1 MRKLVNESG
10 KWWNVFD
17 LKNSN
22 KLWIDLIKLDDILF
36 KRVAL
41 IIIWAVLMFTIHHSQ
56 HPTDIY
62 RLQRAICGTSAQ
74 KPDPGHSVN
83 RSRLIFSV
91 YAVPC
96 DGLVVQFLF
105 VGSILSLSPLDLL
118 LVFQESSQTVQT
130 CRIRAKKL
138 EILTEI
144 AIINTKWEGFIT
156 SVDFLSPRFLYI

>member
-91 YAVPC
+91 YTVPC
-96 DGLVVQFLF
+96 DGLVVQFLCLWDQF
-105 VGSILSLSPLDLL
+105 FHFHLL
-118 LVFQESSQTVQT
+118 T
-130 CRIRAKKL
+130 CCWYFKKAHKQSRPAGYEPKNWKYWQKL
-138 EILTEI
+138 Q
-144 AIINTKWEGFIT
+144 
-156 SVDFLSPRFLYI
+156 